1 MLLTRLKNAFRA
13 ALPVTLLSLGVS
25 TAIAAEPSFLP
36 TEQYQLKIE
45 TVASGLSHPWGLA
58 FLPDGRLLVTE
69 RSGQMRLVQQGQLSA
84 PLAGLPKIAV
94 GGQGGLLDV
103 LLDNNFASNQQL
115 YFSYSEPGADGSNST
130 AVASAKLTTAGLT
143 AVKVIFSQQPKVDS
157 KYHFGGR
164 LVQQPDGQLFVTLGD
179 RGSQRQAVQ
188 QLNSHIGKVV
198 KIDTQGQAAAG
209 NPFTGDK
216 TAKAE
221 IWSYGHRNIQGA
233 ALDPQ
238 GRLWTHEHGPQGG
251 DEINITAAGKNY
263 GWPLITYGEEY
274 GGGVIG
280 NTVAAGLEQ
289 PLHYWVPSIAPSG
302 MSFYQ
307 GQAFSKWQHNL
318 LVGSL
323 KFGQLVRLEISA
335 DKVKHEERIRIG
347 SRVRDVKTAPDGSVY
362 LLTDEDNGAILK
374 LTPLP

>member
-1 MLLTRLKNAFRA
+1 MLLSKVNIA
-13 ALPVTLLSLGVS
+13 ATLLVMPLVVL
-25 TAIAAEPSFLP
+25 TQPAIAAEPAFVP
-36 TEQYQLKIE
+36 TEKYQLKIE

-69 RSGQMRLVQQGQLSA
+69 RNGALRLVTGNKVSEPLS
-84 PLAGLPKIAV
+84 GLPKIAV

-103 LLDNNFASNQQL
+103 LLDQNFASNQQL
-115 YFSYSEPGADGSNST
+115 YFSFSEPGADGSNST
-130 AVASAKLTTAGLT
+130 AVARAKLTKDQLSD
-143 AVKVIFSQQPKVDS
+143 VKVIFSQYPKVAS

-164 LVQQPDGQLFVTLGD
+164 LAQTSDGQLFVTLGD
-179 RGSQRQAVQ
+179 RGSEREAVQ
-188 QLNSHIGKVV
+188 PLTGHIGKVV
-198 KIDTQGQAAAG
+198 KINQNGQAAAN
-209 NPFTGDK
+209 NPFAQVPN
-216 TAKAE
+216 AKAE
-221 IWSYGHRNIQGA
+221 IWSHGHRNIQGA
-233 ALDPQ
+233 ALDEQ

-251 DEINITAAGKNY
+251 DEINITVAGKNY

-280 NTVAAGLEQ
+280 KTAAPGLEQ

-307 GQAFSKWQHNL
+307 GQSFTHWQHNL

-323 KFGQLVRLEISA
+323 KFGQLVRLEIEN
-335 DKVKHEERIRIG
+335 DQVKHEERIRIG

-362 LLTDEDNGAILK
+362 LLTDEDDGAILK

>member
-1 MLLTRLKNAFRA
+1 MLLSKVNIA
-13 ALPVTLLSLGVS
+13 VTLLVLPLALLSK
-25 TAIAAEPSFLP
+25 TALAAEPAFVP
-36 TEQYQLKIE
+36 TEKYQLKIE

-69 RSGQMRLVQQGQLSA
+69 RNGALRLVTDGKVSA
-84 PLAGLPKIAV
+84 PLQGLPNIAV

-103 LLDNNFASNQQL
+103 LLDQNFASNQQL
-115 YFSYSEPGADGSNST
+115 YFSFSEPGADGTNST
-130 AVASAKLTTAGLT
+130 AVAKAKLTKDQLSD
-143 AVKVIFSQQPKVDS
+143 VQVIFSQYPKVAS

-164 LVQQPDGQLFVTLGD
+164 LAQTADGQLFVTLGD
-179 RGSQRQAVQ
+179 RGSQREAVQ
-188 QLNSHIGKVV
+188 PLTGHIGKVV
-198 KIDTQGQAAAG
+198 KIDQSGKAAAN
-209 NPFTGDK
+209 NPFTQVPN
-216 TAKAE
+216 AKAE
-221 IWSYGHRNIQGA
+221 IWSHGHRNIQGA
-233 ALDPQ
+233 ALDGQ

-251 DEINITAAGKNY
+251 DEINMTVAGKNY

-280 NTVAAGLEQ
+280 KTSAPGLEQ

-302 MSFYQ
+302 MSFYH
-307 GQAFSKWQHNL
+307 GQSFANWQQNL

-323 KFGQLVRLEISA
+323 KFGQLVRLEIEN

-362 LLTDEDNGAILK
+362 LLTDEDDGAILK

>member
-1 MLLTRLKNAFRA
+1 MLLSKVNIAMTLMV
-13 ALPVTLLSLGVS
+13 LPMAMLTKV
-25 TAIAAEPSFLP
+25 AIAAEPAFVP
-36 TEQYQLKIE
+36 TEKYQLKIE

-69 RSGQMRLVQQGQLSA
+69 RSGALRLVTAGKVSA

-103 LLDNNFASNQQL
+103 LVDQNFADNQQL
-115 YFSYSEPGADGSNST
+115 YFSFSEPGADGSNST
-130 AVASAKLTTAGLT
+130 AVASAKLNKDQLSD
-143 AVKVIFSQQPKVDS
+143 VKVIFSQYPKVAS

-164 LVQQPDGQLFVTLGD
+164 LVQTADGHLFITFGD
-179 RGSQRQAVQ
+179 RGNRREDVQ
-188 QLNSHIGKVV
+188 PLTGHIGKVV
-198 KIDTQGQAAAG
+198 KIDQSGKAAAN
-209 NPFTGDK
+209 NPFTQVPN
-216 TAKAE
+216 AKAE
-221 IWSYGHRNIQGA
+221 IWSHGHRNIQGA
-233 ALDPQ
+233 TLDAQ

-251 DEINITAAGKNY
+251 DEINITVAGKNY

-280 NTVAAGLEQ
+280 KTTAPGLEQ

-307 GQAFSKWQHNL
+307 GQTFANWQQNL

-323 KFGQLVRLEISA
+323 KFGQLVRLEIEN

-362 LLTDEDNGAILK
+362 LLTDEDDGAILK

>member
-1 MLLTRLKNAFRA
+1 MLLPKVNLTLSLMV
-13 ALPVTLLSLGVS
+13 LPVAMLSQSVL
-25 TAIAAEPSFLP
+25 AAEPAFVP
-36 TEQYQLKIE
+36 TEKYPLRIE

-69 RSGQMRLVQQGQLSA
+69 RSGALRLVTNGKISA
-84 PLAGLPKIAV
+84 PLSGLPKIAV

-103 LLDNNFASNQQL
+103 LVDQNFTNNQRI
-115 YFSYSEPGADGSNST
+115 YFSFSEPGADGSNST
-130 AVASAKLTTAGLT
+130 AVASAKLGNDQLT
-143 AVKVIFSQQPKVDS
+143 EVKVIFSQYPKVDS

-164 LVQQPDGQLFVTLGD
+164 LVQTPDGHLFATFGD
-179 RGSQRQAVQ
+179 RGNQRAEVQ
-188 QLNSHIGKVV
+188 PLTGHIGKVV
-198 KIDTQGQAAAG
+198 KITQQGQAAAN
-209 NPFTGDK
+209 NPFAQVPN
-216 TAKAE
+216 AKAE
-221 IWSYGHRNIQGA
+221 IWSHGHRNIQGA
-233 ALDPQ
+233 TLDAQ

-251 DEINITAAGKNY
+251 DEINITVAGKNY

-280 NTVAAGLEQ
+280 QTAAKGLEQ

-307 GQAFSKWQHNL
+307 GQSFANWQGNL

-323 KFGQLVRLEISA
+323 KFGQLVRLEIDH

-374 LTPLP
+374 LTPQS

>member
-1 MLLTRLKNAFRA
+1 MLFPTRKNLCAV
-13 ALPVTLLSLGVS
+13 ALPVTLLSLCVS
-25 TAIAAEPSFLP
+25 KAITSEPAFLP
-36 TEQYQLKIE
+36 TEQYQLKID
-45 TVASGLSHPWGLA
+45 TVVSGLSHPWGLA

-84 PLAGLPKIAV
+84 PLSGLPSIAV

-103 LLDNNFASNQQL
+103 LLDKDFARNQQL
-115 YFSYSEPGADGSNST
+115 YFSYSEPATDGSNST
-130 AVASAKLTTAGLT
+130 AVASAKLTATGLT

-179 RGSQRQAVQ
+179 RGSRRDAVQ
-188 QLNSHIGKVV
+188 PLNSHIGKVV
-198 KIDTQGQAAAG
+198 KIDPQGQAAAG
-209 NPFTGDK
+209 NPFAGDQS
-216 TAKAE
+216 AKAE

-233 ALDPQ
+233 ALDRQ

-280 NTVAAGLEQ
+280 KTAATGLEQ

-323 KFGQLVRLEISA
+323 KFGQLVRLEINA
-335 DKVKHEERIRIG
+335 DKVTHEERIRIG